1 MSDLEITPQIKQE
14 LLNKYA
20 PHVYKVK
27 SSDGS
32 KEYLITLARNHFACS
47 CPDATYKNLNKD
59 GTRRKEIHYCKHQKQ
74 LAIELLRGG

>member
-32 KEYLITLARNHFACS
+32 KEYLITLARNHFMCS
-47 CPDATYKNLNKD
+47 CPDATYKNLNPD
-59 GTRRKEIHYCKHQKQ
+59 GTRKKVHHYCKHERQ
-74 LAIELLRGG
+74 LAIELLRGE